1 MAVKDGTTPYRV
13 VGKGVRRLDADAKV
27 RGQAAYADDLTVPGA
42 WHGAVVRAP
51 VPHGRLCGLKRS
63 PDFDWSQVVV
73 VTPEDIPG
81 SNIVDMMG
89 QDMPF
94 IAHDLIQYCGEPVA
108 LVAAP
113 SRHLARQAADH
124 IEPVIGP
131 LPALLTLPELVAQYK
146 SDPTALHQ
154 LAAQDIHKGEG
165 AAALDA
171 ADLVLEREYAAGH
184 QEQLYIEPQGMTAIP
199 EPDGTLFIVGS
210 MQCPYYINPELC
222 STLNLPPERLR
233 VKQSAVGGAFGGKEE
248 FPTLLAGYCALLALK
263 AQRPVKMI
271 YDRNQDIL
279 YTTKRHPSWS
289 RYKVGVMQDGTLH
302 AVQCEFLLD
311 GGAYTTL
318 SPVVLYR
325 GILHAAMGYR
335 CPHVAIQ
342 GKVYRTNTF
351 PNGAFRGFGA
361 PQALWAW
368 ESLIDEL
375 AEAVDLPPHTFRLK
389 NALRQGDT
397 TPTGGVL
404 RDSVGSPAVLEA
416 TLDRARFADKWA
428 RCSRGRTTDKC
439 WYGIGCSFFAHG
451 AGFTGDGEARIK
463 AKVALDLEPG
473 DEGQPV
479 VNVRV
484 SSTEMGQGTCTILPQ
499 VAAEALSIDI
509 EDTGF
514 PLPDT
519 FKVPDSGP
527 TVASRTAM
535 VVGHTVFQAGRK
547 LKALLEA
554 HVAELLY
561 DGEPVVLRNGQFKSE
576 YGGRAI
582 SFKEGAAAYLARY
595 GPERVYEQ
603 FHLPDYIKWNQAT
616 FEGDAYPAYSWGC
629 NVAEVWVDPLT
640 LEISCQKITAYY
652 DIGRVLNPVLALGQL
667 EGGLVQAL
675 GYALMEKIAVTGAG
689 RYDADRMQTY
699 VIPTMLD
706 GPEMD
711 IHFLEFP
718 YTDVEP
724 GAKGVG
730 EIPMDGLAPAIANA
744 VVQATGVR
752 LRDLPLTPEKLLAQ
766 GGGVSLAAPSG

>member
-1 MAVKDGTTPYRV
+1 MAVKEVTTYRV
-13 VGKGVRRLDADAKV
+13 VGKGIRRLDAADKV
-27 RGQAAYADDLTVPGA
+27 RGQAQYADDLHVPDA
-42 WHGAVVRAP
+42 WHGVVVRSP
-51 VPHGRLCGLKRS
+51 VAHGRLRGLQRS
-63 PDFDWSQVVV
+63 PDFDWTQVVV

-81 SNIVDMMG
+81 HNIVDMMG
-89 QDMPF
+89 RDMPF
-94 IAHDLIQYCGEPVA
+94 IAYDEIQYCGEPLA

-113 SRHLARQAADH
+113 TRQLARTAVAH
-124 IEPVIGP
+124 ITPDIETLTP
-131 LPALLTLPELVAQYK
+131 LLTLDEMVTQYK
-146 SDPTALHQ
+146 TNPPVLHELSAKQ
-154 LAAQDIHKGEG
+154 IRKGQG
-165 AAALDA
+165 AAALADA
-171 ADLVLEREYAAGH
+171 DIVLEREYTAGH
-184 QEQLYIEPQGMTAIP
+184 QEQLYIEPQGMIAIP
-199 EPDGTLFIVGS
+199 EKDGTLFIIGS

-222 STLNLPPERLR
+222 ETLDIPPERLR
-233 VKQSAVGGAFGGKEE
+233 VKQAAVGGAFGGKEE

-263 AQRPVKMI
+263 AKRPVKII

-279 YTTKRHPSWS
+279 YTTKRHPAWS
-289 RYKVGVMQDGTLH
+289 RYKVGLNKDGTLH

-335 CPHVAIQ
+335 CPHVAID
-342 GKVYRTNTF
+342 GHVYRTNTF

-368 ESLIDEL
+368 ESMMDEL
-375 AEAVDLPPHTFRLK
+375 ADAVGLPPHTFRLK
-389 NALRQGDT
+389 QALQQGDT
-397 TPTGGVL
+397 TPTGGLL
-404 RDSVGSPAVLEA
+404 RDSVGSPAVLEQ
-416 TLDRARFADKWA
+416 TLARSGFADKWS
-428 RCSRGRTTDKC
+428 RCSLGRAEDKA

-463 AKVALDLEPG
+463 AKVALDLEPAT
-473 DEGQPV
+473 DGQPI

-509 EDTGF
+509 AHTGF
-514 PLPDT
+514 PMPDT

-547 LKALLEA
+547 LKQQLEERVAALLFEGQP
-554 HVAELLY
+554 VELRENEFHGKY
-561 DGEPVVLRNGQFKSE
+561 DAQTVPFMK
-576 YGGRAI
+576 
-582 SFKEGAAAYLARY
+582 GAAAVLAAD
-595 GPERVYEQ
+595 GPLRVYDQ
-603 FHLPDYIKWNQAT
+603 FKLPAYIKWNQDT

-640 LEISCQKITAYY
+640 LEIKCHKITAYY

-667 EGGLVQAL
+667 EGGLIQAL
-675 GYALMEKIAVTGAG
+675 GYALMEKITIKDGK
-689 RYDADRMQTY
+689 YDADRMQTY
-699 VIPTMLD
+699 VVPTMLD

-711 IHFLEFP
+711 IHFLEYP
-718 YTDVEP
+718 YADVEP

-730 EIPMDGLAPAIANA
+730 EIPMDGLAPALANA
-744 VVQATGVR
+744 IARATGIR
-752 LRDLPLTPEKLLAQ
+752 LRDLPLTPEALLKH
-766 GGGVSLAAPSG
+766 GGFAAPAQTA